1 MIWDAIALIMTSLKQ
16 IIHLKMMHT
25 LGYHTDISV
34 IYLLLKATT
43 LDDEFQ
49 QNDLRFNDN
58 EIVCMYINLFL
69 IQLHGNK

>member
-1 MIWDAIALIMTSLKQ
+1 
-16 IIHLKMMHT
+16 MHT

-34 IYLLLKATT
+34 IFLLLNATT

-58 EIVCMYINLFL
+58 EIVCMYINIFL